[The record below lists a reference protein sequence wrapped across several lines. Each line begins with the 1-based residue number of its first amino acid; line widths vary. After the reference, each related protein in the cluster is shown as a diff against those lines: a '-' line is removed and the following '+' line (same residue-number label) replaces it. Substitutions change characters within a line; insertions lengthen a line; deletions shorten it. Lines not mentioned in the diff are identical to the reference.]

1 MTSDINIVNGPSKFD
16 LMTALFI
23 WQPQRPEVE
32 FTAENNAVFPA
43 IINALESENG
53 SGEDWIIR
61 GFATYGNSGNS
72 RLKFTGYYST
82 RARKGWLRFLK

>member
-32 FTAENNAVFPA
+32 FTAMRSFRRLSMPWSQRTAPA
-43 IINALESENG
+43 RTGSFAALQRMV
-53 SGEDWIIR
+53 IAAIVV
-61 GFATYGNSGNS
+61 
-72 RLKFTGYYST
+72 
-82 RARKGWLRFLK
+82 